1 MIREVSGWQIYSAL
15 FLIYYL
21 YFMCVLGVCFLF
33 SGQAVLL
40 AGSQFP
46 TQGSNMCSLHQG
58 LGVLT
63 TGPSGKF
70 LTCAFCLQEIIK
82 FFTDNFFK
90 GNFGFPNSSVGK
102 ESACSAGDIGDA
114 NSISGLGRFPG
125 GGNGNPLQ
133 YSCLENPMD
142 RGALW
147 AAYSPLVAKGQ
158 TRLSN

>member
-1 MIREVSGWQIYSAL
+1 MIREVSEGQIYSAL

-33 SGQAVLL
+33 SGQAVWLG
-40 AGSQFP
+40 GSQFP

-58 LGVLT
+58 HGVLS

-70 LTCAFCLQEIIK
+70 LTCDFCLQEIIK

-90 GNFGFPNSSVGK
+90 GNFGFPDSSVGK
-102 ESACSAGDIGDA
+102 ESACNAGDTGNASLIP
-114 NSISGLGRFPG
+114 GLGRSPG

-133 YSCLENPMD
+133 YFCLENRMD
-142 RGALW
+142 RGSQW
-147 AAYSPLVAKGQ
+147 DTVHWSQRVGH
-158 TRLSN
+158 N